1 MQVGGQP
8 VSLQESFA
16 GDGDWLKTL
25 TMKVKNVSG
34 KPITSLEVDVQIPRL
49 GLMDYPLVISLDYG
63 WRPLLPGET
72 LSTPPPKPLAP
83 GHTVT
88 IRVSDS
94 TGDFLT
100 NYLREKQVDEVDNVE
115 LSIGLTH
122 FEDGTAWL
130 HGHTLRRDPNNPRR
144 WRVIPSLGSAKVD
157 SKSLLKTREDNSAP
171 RWSFATP
178 PSSNYPRDALPY
190 ITAAGRQTIN
200 EALFRPVSLITYMGF
215 INSLAS
221 VLSADDTT
229 YSPTCIYLDYSD
241 YKQCGLSGSC
251 PTLYCSAAEDYGT
264 RNIFDTNR
272 EGGEIVTV
280 NERCTAPGC
289 SCSQTIQV
297 KRWQRPVGFSC
308 TYRPC
313 APPVGG
319 CRAQTNYDWDICR
332 CIGDSPILIDVAGD
346 GFALTGAQG
355 GVSFDLNGDGAAEH
369 IAWTVGAADDAWLA
383 LDRDGSG
390 TIDDGRELF
399 GNHTPQPAAAEPNG
413 FLALAEFDRPGA
425 GGNGDGVIDR
435 RDATFTSLRLWQDA
449 NHNGISESNELHP
462 LPALAVDAISLNY
475 KVARRTDEYGNEFRY
490 RAKVDD
496 AGHARVGR
504 WAWDVFLVSI
514 Q

>member
-1 MQVGGQP
+1 
-8 VSLQESFA
+8 
-16 GDGDWLKTL
+16 
-25 TMKVKNVSG
+25 
-34 KPITSLEVDVQIPRL
+34 
-49 GLMDYPLVISLDYG
+49 
-63 WRPLLPGET
+63 
-72 LSTPPPKPLAP
+72 
-83 GHTVT
+83 
-88 IRVSDS
+88 
-94 TGDFLT
+94 
-100 NYLREKQVDEVDNVE
+100 
-115 LSIGLTH
+115 
-122 FEDGTAWL
+122 
-130 HGHTLRRDPNNPRR
+130 
-144 WRVIPSLGSAKVD
+144 
-157 SKSLLKTREDNSAP
+157 
-171 RWSFATP
+171 
-178 PSSNYPRDALPY
+178 
-190 ITAAGRQTIN
+190 
-200 EALFRPVSLITYMGF
+200 
-215 INSLAS
+215 
-221 VLSADDTT
+221 
-229 YSPTCIYLDYSD
+229 
-241 YKQCGLSGSC
+241 
-251 PTLYCSAAEDYGT
+251 
-264 RNIFDTNR
+264 
-272 EGGEIVTV
+272 
-280 NERCTAPGC
+280 
-289 SCSQTIQV
+289 
-297 KRWQRPVGFSC
+297 
-308 TYRPC
+308 
-313 APPVGG
+313 VGG